1 MNNYC
6 DNEKKIRPFILRRSN
21 EGTVW
26 ECEVC
31 HFIVHDLSKYKDN
44 YYELPVP
51 EEKAKQPN
59 FLKQSEAP
67 ESAQGSH

>member
-6 DNEKKIRPFILRRSN
+6 DNEKQIRPFILRRSN

-31 HFIVHDLSKYKDN
+31 HFVVHDLAKYKDN
-44 YYELPVP
+44 YYNLPAP

-59 FLKQSEAP
+59 FLKLPAE
-67 ESAQGSH
+67 ETE

>member
-6 DNEKKIRPFILRRSN
+6 EKCNRIRPFILRRTN

-31 HFIVHDLSKYKDN
+31 HFVITDISKYKKN
-44 YYELPVP
+44 YYGLPVP
-51 EEKAKQPN
+51 EPKV
-59 FLKQSEAP
+59 
-67 ESAQGSH
+67 

>member
-6 DNEKKIRPFILRRSN
+6 DNEKQVRPFILRRTN

-31 HFIVHDLSKYKDN
+31 HFRVHDLSKYKDN
-44 YYELPVP
+44 YNSLPSP
-51 EEKAKQPN
+51 EPRPKQPKI
-59 FLKQSEAP
+59 L
-67 ESAQGSH
+67 